1 MKAHIFIVLVVLLGC
16 EMNTNKPINLRQKEK
31 NELKTAP
38 QQSNAPAAVSPNN
51 EKPASNYRFV
61 TLFDAQIGWG
71 YDIYLNDVLKIHQP
85 HIPVVQGIQGF
96 KSAYDAELVA
106 KKVIEKLDAGIMPP
120 TLSEQELR
128 ELGVIN

>member
-1 MKAHIFIVLVVLLGC
+1 MKALIFIVLVVLFGC
-16 EMNTNKPINLRQKEK
+16 EMNTKKPINLRQKEK

-38 QQSNAPAAVSPNN
+38 QQSTAPSAVSPNN

-61 TLFDAQIGWG
+61 TLFDVQIGWG
-71 YDIYLNDVLKIHQP
+71 YDIFLNDVLKIHQP